1 MTLYFAYGSNMS
13 RALMRTH
20 CPTARAVGTA
30 VLQAYR
36 FVITVDGY
44 ASIERCA
51 GGRVH
56 GVLWQLT
63 PRDLAALNIY
73 EGVDAGL
80 YRSRRLVV
88 RRAIGWASALV
99 YVARPRGKGKP
110 KPGYLEVVTEA
121 ARAWDFPHS
130 YVCALA
136 RWASSGL
143 NAARAVSTGEIG

>member
-20 CPTARAVGTA
+20 CPTAKEAGTA
-30 VLQAYR
+30 VLDAYR

-44 ASIERCA
+44 ASVERRA
-51 GGRVH
+51 GARVH
-56 GVLWQLT
+56 GVLWRLT

-80 YRSRRLVV
+80 YRSRRLAV
-88 RRAIGWASALV
+88 RRAAERMNALV
-99 YVARPRGKGKP
+99 YIARPCGHGKP
-110 KPGYLEVVTEA
+110 KPGYLELVTAA
-121 ARAWDFPHS
+121 ARAWEFPS
-130 YVCALA
+130 AYVCELT

-143 NAARAVSTGEIG
+143 NAARALSTGEIR

>member
-1 MTLYFAYGSNMS
+1 MMLYFAYGSNMS
-13 RALMRTH
+13 CALMRTH

-30 VLQAYR
+30 VLEAYR

-44 ASIERCA
+44 ASIERGA

-88 RRAIGWASALV
+88 RRASGRANALV
-99 YVARPRGKGKP
+99 YIARPCGNGKP

-121 ARAWDFPHS
+121 ARAWDFPQS

-143 NAARAVSTGEIG
+143 NAARALSTGEIG

>member
-20 CPTARAVGTA
+20 CPTAREVGTA
-30 VLQAYR
+30 VLDAYR
-36 FVITVDGY
+36 FVISVDGY
-44 ASIERCA
+44 ASVERCA

-56 GVLWQLT
+56 GVLWRLT

-80 YRSRRLVV
+80 YRGRRLVV
-88 RRAIGWASALV
+88 RQASQRTSVLV
-99 YVARPRGKGKP
+99 YIARPCGHGKP
-110 KPGYLEVVTEA
+110 KPGYLELVTAA
-121 ARAWDFPHS
+121 ARAWDFPQS
-130 YVCALA
+130 YVCEIA

-143 NAARAVSTGEIG
+143 NAARALSTGEIR